1 MRPSKNVSLARSF
14 SGLGWTGFWAQ
25 VAIGSIPVALTV
37 YFFVFGRSA
46 GAGTRG
52 GFALADFFTF
62 VGLLVLLFTT
72 AWFYRY
78 TRLARRIADPQH
90 RPPLSV
96 VQRAAWIGV
105 GASTIGIVFS
115 LLVLLFEVAQLL
127 FYFLRAPQVGIP
139 TVQTTGGGAA
149 SWVSAADI
157 VSLLILILTLSI
169 EIAVLAMSLWL
180 LFRAMAA
187 SAEYP
192 DAGN

>member
-1 MRPSKNVSLARSF
+1 MSSPKGASLARSF
-14 SGLGWTGFWAQ
+14 SGLGWIGFWAQ
-25 VAIGSIPVALTV
+25 VAIGSIPVALTIQ
-37 YFFVFGRSA
+37 FLVFGRSA

-62 VGLLVLLFTT
+62 VGLLVLVFTT

-78 TRLARRIADPQH
+78 TRLAKRIADPQH
-90 RPPLSV
+90 RPPLPL
-96 VQRAAWIGV
+96 VQRAAWTGV
-105 GASTIGIVFS
+105 GASIIGIVFS
-115 LLVLLFEVAQLL
+115 VLVLLFEVTQLL

-139 TVQTTGGGAA
+139 TVQTTAGGAA
-149 SWVSAADI
+149 SWISAADI

-187 SAEYP
+187 SLEYP
-192 DAGN
+192 DAID